1 MGHPAHTWSSGI
13 RDDCGG
19 ALVLELARGRG
30 LDDVV
35 ADAAVGE
42 QTICLH
48 ASLVNFCQL
57 ICLPAVGQEAVGRPL
72 ARGPLPG
79 EVAGQGGEGVPVAQ
93 VLLGAKSSNG
103 IFILVGVN

>member
-1 MGHPAHTWSSGI
+1 MGHPVHTWSSGI

-19 ALVLELARGRG
+19 ALVLELARGRS

-42 QTICLH
+42 QTSCLH
-48 ASLVNFCQL
+48 SSFVYFCQL

-72 ARGPLPG
+72 ARGPLRR
-79 EVAGQGGEGVPVAQ
+79 EVAGQRSEGVPVAQ
-93 VLLGAKSSNG
+93 VLFGAESNG
-103 IFILVGVN
+103 IFNRVGTN